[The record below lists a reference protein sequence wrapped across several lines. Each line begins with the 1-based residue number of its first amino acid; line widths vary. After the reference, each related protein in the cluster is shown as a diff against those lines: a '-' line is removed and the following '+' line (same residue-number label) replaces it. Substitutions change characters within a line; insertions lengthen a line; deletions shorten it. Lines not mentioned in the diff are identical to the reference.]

1 MGSLTSNISVTL
13 GQSFDLSVLVLSGY
27 VIYHPIVCG
36 LKEHTFRDFPGGPV
50 AKTLHSQCR
59 GPGFNPWS
67 GNWILH
73 TATKQ
78 SHATA
83 EDPTCRREC
92 ATKILT

>member
-59 GPGFNPWS
+59 GPRFDPWS
-67 GNWILH
+67 GNNIPHATSKGLH
-73 TATKQ
+73 AATKTQ
-78 SHATA
+78 HSQIN
-83 EDPTCRREC
+83 E
-92 ATKILT
+92 